1 MQRERVDLGWEL
13 TILKLG
19 GSVITVKAKPY
30 AANADAIKRL
40 AGEIRRANV
49 KPLVIIHGGGSYGHP
64 TAAKYRIKEGYKD
77 PSQTIGFS
85 ETHQAM
91 VTLNKMVLDALLK
104 EKVSAV
110 TVQPSAFILTEK
122 GRIRSMET
130 EVILT
135 LLKLGITPVLYGDV
149 VLDSTLGFTI
159 LSGDQL
165 ISSLAMKLG
174 ADRIIMGI
182 DVDGLYTADPKVDPS
197 ARLIPHLTP
206 QELGSLQKKMEGVQV
221 TDVTGGMLGKIIELM
236 PAIAQGIK
244 AIIVNASKPNN
255 IYKVLKGEKVLGT
268 IIEARENVA

>member
-1 MQRERVDLGWEL
+1 LGWKL

-19 GSVITVKAKPY
+19 GSVITIKAKPY
-30 AANADAIKRL
+30 TANADAIKRL
-40 AGEIRRANV
+40 AEEIRRADV
-49 KPLVIIHGGGSYGHP
+49 KSLIIVHGGGSYGHP
-64 TAAKYRIKEGYKD
+64 TAAKYRVKEGYKD
-77 PSQTIGFS
+77 PSQAMGFS

-91 VTLNKMVLDALLK
+91 VTLNKMVLDALIQAG
-104 EKVSAV
+104 VPAV
-110 TVQPSAFILTEK
+110 TVQPSAFIQTDK

-165 ISSLAMKLG
+165 VSSLAIRLG

-206 QELGSLQKKMEGVQV
+206 EELRSLQQKIEEVQV

-236 PAIAQGIK
+236 PAVAQGIK
-244 AIIVNASKPNN
+244 AIIVNASKPDN
-255 IYKVLKGEKVLGT
+255 IYKVLRGEKVPGT
-268 IIEARENVA
+268 IIEAREKVA